1 MFKRRTKRSVA
12 ENVAE
17 FIYPRSGW
25 RRAGEYIAHR
35 ISRLSDTP
43 HRIALGLACGV
54 FVCFSPL
61 FGLHFLYAALLALV
75 VRGNVLAAIIGTF
88 AGNPVTFPAIA
99 AVCYRTGFWILGM
112 GGAETAMDTFR
123 DAFRDAYTT
132 GWSNVLA
139 VFGPEPAAW
148 GGVWNLGQSIMLPYF
163 VGGLVWGTVAAVAF
177 YFVTRPLIQAYQK
190 RRMKRRP
197 DGGGRFSGRPT

>member
-25 RRAGEYIAHR
+25 RRAVEYIAHR
-35 ISRLSDTP
+35 IRRLSDSP

-54 FVCFSPL
+54 FVCFSPM
-61 FGLHFLYAALLALV
+61 FGLHFLFAALLALV
-75 VRGNVLAAIIGTF
+75 VRGNLLAAIVGTF

-99 AVCYRTGFWILGM
+99 AVSYRTGFWILGM
-112 GGAETAMDTFR
+112 GGEDTAIATVR
-123 DAFRDAYTT
+123 NAFRDAYAT

-139 VFGPEPAAW
+139 MFGPEPAAW
-148 GGVWNLGQSIMLPYF
+148 GGVWDLGQSIVLPYF
-163 VGGLVWGTVAAVAF
+163 VGGLVWGTAAAF
-177 YFVTRPLIQAYQK
+177 ATYFVTRPLIQAYQK
-190 RRMKRRP
+190 RRAKRRP
-197 DGGGRFSGRPT
+197 NRDGRFSGRPT